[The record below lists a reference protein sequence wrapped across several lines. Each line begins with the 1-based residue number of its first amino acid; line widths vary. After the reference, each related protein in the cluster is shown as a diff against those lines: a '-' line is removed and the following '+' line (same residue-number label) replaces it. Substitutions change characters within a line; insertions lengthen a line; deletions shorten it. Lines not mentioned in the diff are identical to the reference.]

1 MREDLPSRC
10 LSAVEVYRLG
20 LQSGKTPRSGRHQQG
35 GIEAE
40 PATCEGGPL
49 LSAKAADAETRPRR
63 DFAVR
68 NPSNGS

>member
-40 PATCEGGPL
+40 PATCERGPL
-49 LSAKAADAETRPRR
+49 LSAKAAKH
-63 DFAVR
+63 
-68 NPSNGS
+68 